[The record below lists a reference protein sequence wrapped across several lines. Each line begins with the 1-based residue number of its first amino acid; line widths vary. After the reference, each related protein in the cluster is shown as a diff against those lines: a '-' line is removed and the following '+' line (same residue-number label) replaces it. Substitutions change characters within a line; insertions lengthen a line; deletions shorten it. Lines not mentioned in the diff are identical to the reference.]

1 VVISEPIL
9 SKLSWSIKRKHMFI
23 FFIILVLFPAKR
35 IYLSLFLP
43 GVKYDWVKLQPVA
56 REVHM
61 GCPMITEACWSDE
74 RGCRHGG
81 AIPISLVSDWFC

>member
-1 VVISEPIL
+1 MRGGPRLGGRPVIAQICNIRLHWKEITIHRQRVCYTL
-9 SKLSWSIKRKHMFI
+9 N
-23 FFIILVLFPAKR
+23 
-35 IYLSLFLP
+35 
-43 GVKYDWVKLQPVA
+43 KLQPVA

-81 AIPISLVSDWFC
+81 AIPISLVSDWLR